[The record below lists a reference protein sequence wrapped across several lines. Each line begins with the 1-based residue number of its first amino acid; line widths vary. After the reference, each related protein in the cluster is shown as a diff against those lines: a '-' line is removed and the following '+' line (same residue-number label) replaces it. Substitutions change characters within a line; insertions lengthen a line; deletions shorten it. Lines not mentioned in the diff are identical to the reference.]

1 VRIRIVQGTVVTWV
15 LPASGACLA
24 KQQELVVAAS
34 STSQINAVRFELDGR
49 QIAVAN
55 RSNGVWTAH
64 VSTAGTAIGKHTLA
78 AIASVAKG
86 APASARRIVRT
97 CPR

>member
-1 VRIRIVQGTVVTWV
+1 MAHP
-15 LPASGACLA
+15 LE
-24 KQQELVVAAS
+24 QELVVAAS
-34 STSQINAVRFELDGR
+34 STSQIKGVRFELDGK

-78 AIASVAKG
+78 AIASVAKSG
-86 APASARRIVRT
+86 PVTARRIVRT
-97 CPR
+97 CPS